1 MFGVGFAGM
10 RVVGLTIGLIWVAT
24 AGAEVLYRLPWPDG
38 SSFMFTQVYGGRI
51 TTHFARSTLHAVD
64 IAMPQGTPVLA
75 ARAGIVEALQ
85 ADHGA
90 TEDEAPLT
98 YEGNFVAVRHAD
110 GTVATYAHLKHRGLT
125 VGVGEAIEAGQLLGV
140 SGASGDVLEPHLH
153 FVVTRVHE
161 NSSGWRE
168 EVSIPVKFYVGAPPL
183 AFAPRAALIA
193 TADYSPRAEA
203 PRTPSEGGSLAPW
216 KPPASDPGAEAGAWG
231 LLALWLAA
239 GFAGLAWFW
248 RFASR

>member
-1 MFGVGFAGM
+1 M
-10 RVVGLTIGLIWVAT
+10 RVVWVTIGLIWVAA
-24 AGAEVLYRLPWPDG
+24 AGAEVLYRLPWAEG
-38 SSFMFTQVYGGRI
+38 SSFMFTQVHGGRI
-51 TTHFARSTLHAVD
+51 TTHFTTATLHAVD
-64 IAMPQGTPVLA
+64 IAMPQGAAVLA
-75 ARAGIVEALQ
+75 ARAGTVEALQ

-90 TEDEAPLT
+90 SEDEAPLT
-98 YEGNFVAVRHAD
+98 YEGNFVRVRHAD
-110 GTVATYAHLKHRGLT
+110 GTAATYAHLKYQGVT
-125 VGVGEAIEAGQLLGV
+125 VAVGEAVGAGQLLGY

-193 TADYSPRAEA
+193 TADYSPRAAA

-216 KPPASDPGAEAGAWG
+216 KPPATDPVAEAGAWG

-239 GFAGLAWFW
+239 AVAGLAWFW